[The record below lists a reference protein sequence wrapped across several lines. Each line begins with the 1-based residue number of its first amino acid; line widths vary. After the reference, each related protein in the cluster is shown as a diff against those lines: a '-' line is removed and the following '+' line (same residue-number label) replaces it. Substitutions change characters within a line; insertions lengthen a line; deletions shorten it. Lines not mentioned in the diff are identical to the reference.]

1 MASEKD
7 LGTRKKCFTC
17 NQMMECRKTEHNG
30 ETKYQWQD
38 GDGEQAHYKFD
49 QNTQKPYCKNKIPEE
64 PKKGIDFSKMAGA
77 NTPIPA
83 KEPTPEDYLKLA
95 RMLASDS
102 ATIKDIELVI
112 ADVSDAT
119 KSMIAIYAIKRSVIE
134 DTMDTL
140 GIKHPGRVAFTEG
153 VLK

>member
-49 QNTQKPYCKNKIPEE
+49 QSTQKPYCKNKSPEE
-64 PKKGIDFSKMAGA
+64 SKKGIDFENLG
-77 NTPIPA
+77 
-83 KEPTPEDYLKLA
+83 KEPKVDVNQIQLKYTDA
-95 RMLASDS
+95 IDNMNEEQTKRVDHIIVCVKNYIN
-102 ATIKDIELVI
+102 TVRFCQDIGIVQPQVI
-112 ADVSDAT
+112 G
-119 KSMIAIYAIKRSVIE
+119 MIYKQA
-134 DTMDTL
+134 MD
-140 GIKHPGRVAFTEG
+140 R
-153 VLK
+153 LK